1 MWSPGLPVKLPW
13 DGGRKT
19 AIPHGAID
27 NMIQLSYGYDLP
39 DNRGKPRSAARDGET
54 FYSCSE
60 YCRDKFLA

>member
-39 DNRGKPRSAARDGET
+39 DNRGKPRAAQRVT
-54 FYSCSE
+54 ARLFILVANIVAIN
-60 YCRDKFLA
+60 F